1 MIYEKDVVLG
11 LAVACTKEDVAYI
24 PAEGFVTEQYLF
36 EQSRQLLAAGTE
48 IRTFDLNHSLNG

>member
-36 EQSRQLLAAGTE
+36 EQIRQLLAAGVE
-48 IRTFDLNHSLNG
+48 L